1 MQKRNIEGHKQNGNY
16 KANQNENDM
25 SYKGIDKCI
34 EKAADNEM
42 LFVLRAQDK
51 SAPKVVLH
59 WIAKNFENVS
69 DEKLREAFECALEM
83 KRWPTRKEPD

>member
-1 MQKRNIEGHKQNGNY
+1 MGY
-16 KANQNENDM
+16 KAN
-25 SYKGIDKCI
+25 DKCL

-59 WIAKNFENVS
+59 WIAKNFENAS
-69 DEKLREAFECALEM
+69 EEKLREAFEAAMQM
-83 KRWPTRKEPD
+83 KRWPTRKEAD